1 MKLNKK
7 LMLLIVLVMMSL
19 NAFSQNDTLK
29 LKDSRKIQLTKPIAK
44 LVIKDLLK
52 GDGLSTEIKT
62 MQLLLTETNNKF
74 LSQSDLVFN
83 LKTQITNF
91 ESVNKQLNFKFEAQE
106 RLSKELETSLRR
118 QKNKTKL
125 YKIGTYIGVAAVGI
139 LIVK

>member
-1 MKLNKK
+1 
-7 LMLLIVLVMMSL
+7 MLLIVLVMMSL

-62 MQLLLTETNNKF
+62 MQLLLTETNNIF

>member
-1 MKLNKK
+1 
-7 LMLLIVLVMMSL
+7 MSL
-19 NAFSQNDTLK
+19 NAFSQNVI
-29 LKDSRKIQLTKPIAK
+29 DSTKIQLTKPIAK

-83 LKTQITNF
+83 LQTQITNF
-91 ESVNKQLNFKFEAQE
+91 ESVNKQLTFKFEAQE

>member
-1 MKLNKK
+1 
-7 LMLLIVLVMMSL
+7 MMSL
-19 NAFSQNDTLK
+19 NAFSQNVI
-29 LKDSRKIQLTKPIAK
+29 DSTKIQLTKPIAK

-83 LKTQITNF
+83 LQTQITNF
-91 ESVNKQLNFKFEAQE
+91 ESVNKQLTFKFEAQE

>member
-1 MKLNKK
+1 
-7 LMLLIVLVMMSL
+7 MSL
-19 NAFSQNDTLK
+19 NAFSQNVT
-29 LKDSRKIQLTKPIAK
+29 DSTKIQLTKPIAK

-83 LKTQITNF
+83 LQTQITNF
-91 ESVNKQLNFKFEAQE
+91 ESVNKQLTFKFEAQE

>member
-1 MKLNKK
+1 
-7 LMLLIVLVMMSL
+7 MSL
-19 NAFSQNDTLK
+19 NAFSQNVI
-29 LKDSRKIQLTKPIAK
+29 DSTKIQLTKPIAK